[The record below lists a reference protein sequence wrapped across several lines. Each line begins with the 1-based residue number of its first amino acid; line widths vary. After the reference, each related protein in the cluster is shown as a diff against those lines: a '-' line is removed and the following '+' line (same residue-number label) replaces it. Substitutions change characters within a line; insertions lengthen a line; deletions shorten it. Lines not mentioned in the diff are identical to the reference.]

1 MDLELRHSLQ
11 GLDSLTL
18 SGGGRQVEFNL
29 YEKRT
34 LEVLATL
41 WEKTAYHH
49 RLTHILEWMGVPI
62 LQFAEDIVMM
72 QELLWNLK
80 PDVLV
85 ECGVAH
91 GGSAIMYAAMMELA
105 GKGRVIGVDVDIRP
119 HTRENITRSP
129 LSKRITL
136 IEGNSVDPTVVA
148 KVDGLIRAGES
159 VVVALDSNHRRD
171 HVKAELLAYKDL
183 VSVGSYLVVMD
194 TSSSY
199 IHDVPSGNKEMIKD
213 SALEAVQEFL
223 SRSVEFSIDPH
234 YNRLKITSNVCGFLK
249 KSTTSS
255 QR

>member
-11 GLDSLTL
+11 GMGRLTL

-29 YEKRT
+29 YEERT

-72 QELLWNLK
+72 QELLWILK

-119 HTRENITRSP
+119 HTRENIAKNP

-136 IEGNSVDPTVVA
+136 IEGNSVDP
-148 KVDGLIRAGES
+148 
-159 VVVALDSNHRRD
+159 VVVTKVRSLIQADELVVVVLDSNHRRD
-171 HVKAELLAYKDL
+171 HVKAEIHAYKDL

-194 TSSSY
+194 TGSSY
-199 IHDVPSGNKEMIKD
+199 VHDVPSGDKNMIKD

-223 SRSVEFSIDPH
+223 SSETKFSIDPRF
-234 YNRLKITSNVCGFLK
+234 NRLRITANIGGFLRK
-249 KSTTSS
+249 LSA
-255 QR
+255 